1 MSPKEKGKFAYLS
14 FEECWKDY
22 RTLCTYKDSEK
33 EIYKNFFEHGVSFAE
48 KRLLE
53 RVGKCEGCRNED
65 TCKASNIVPCHVFKF
80 KWTPKETK

>member
-1 MSPKEKGKFAYLS
+1 MSPEETKAYDKACLKHFIIGETIGES
-14 FEECWKDY
+14 SIHSLGVWFEA
-22 RTLCTYKDSEK
+22 
-33 EIYKNFFEHGVSFAE
+33 VSFAE

-80 KWTPKETK
+80 KWMPKEVK